1 MTDPASAKSP
11 QFATETRADVHR
23 SVGTREEL
31 VHRAQALVP
40 ILRARAA
47 EADALRQLPA
57 QTARDLKASGIAR
70 ILQPARYG
78 GCEASFA
85 GMVDILRTIARG
97 CGSTAWCLAQYIGH
111 NFMVAQWPP
120 AGAGGGLA

>member
-1 MTDPASAKSP
+1 MRVSGDHRQEIIDMTDAASAKSP
-11 QFATETRADVHR
+11 QFAAETAADGHR

-31 VHRAQALVP
+31 VHRAQALIP

-57 QTARDLKASGIAR
+57 QTARDLKTSGIAR

-85 GMVDILRTIARG
+85 GVFDIVRTIG
-97 CGSTAWCLAQYIGH
+97 QVCGSTA
-111 NFMVAQWPP
+111 
-120 AGAGGGLA
+120 